1 MDDTPFDAVDRGIVY
16 LLQQNARN
24 TITDVATSVDVSD
37 NTVRNRVRRLEERGV
52 LEGYSAD
59 VDYNRIGVQHHYQ
72 FVCTAAVSEREALAD
87 EALRVPGVVEVRT
100 LMTGTRNVC
109 VTAAGSDND
118 DITRIALA
126 LDEMGLDI
134 DRENLVRSQTRRP
147 LEQFRLDG

>member
-16 LLQQNARN
+16 LLQRDARS
-24 TITDVATSVDVSD
+24 TITDVATAVNVSD

-72 FVCTAAVSEREALAD
+72 FICTAGVNEREELAD
-87 EALRVPGVVEVRT
+87 EALGVPGVIEVRT
-100 LMTGTRNVC
+100 LMTGTRNVY

-126 LDEMGLDI
+126 LDGIGLGI
-134 DRENLVRSQTRRP
+134 DQENLIRSQTRQP
-147 LEQFRLDG
+147 LEQFQLER